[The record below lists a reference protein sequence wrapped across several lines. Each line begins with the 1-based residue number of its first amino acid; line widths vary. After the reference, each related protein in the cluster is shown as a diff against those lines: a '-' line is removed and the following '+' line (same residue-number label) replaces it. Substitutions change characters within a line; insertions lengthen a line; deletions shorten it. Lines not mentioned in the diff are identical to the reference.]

1 MDLIKEKKALLGA
14 LTGLA
19 GVAIVVLLYIM
30 FWGVLEPQ
38 EQFPARNI
46 SVSATGKAVAK
57 PDIAVTSFS
66 VVSEGTDIKAIS
78 DQNNETIGKA
88 VSFLKEKGIDE
99 KDIQTVEYNLSP
111 VYSQKTYAPSAIL
124 STPSVNMRTQPVSAP
139 VIETTTAPTIVKYS
153 LTQTVR
159 VKIRD
164 FTKTSEIIG
173 ALAPMGINKVSQI
186 SFGIDD
192 PEVYRAQA
200 RAEAIEKAKAK
211 AQVMAQ
217 QLGVSL
223 GHLVS
228 ISEYAQDSGYQP
240 MMSAVKSMGGYS
252 EIAAP
257 VAPSIEAGSQEV
269 VVNANIT
276 YEIK

>member
-14 LTGLA
+14 LTGLV

-57 PDIAVTSFS
+57 PDVAVVSFS

-111 VYSQKTYAPSAIL
+111 VYSQKTYAPSAVL
-124 STPSVNMRTQPVSAP
+124 SAP
-139 VIETTTAPTIVKYS
+139 LVSMSAQPASAPIIEKTTAPTIVKYS

-192 PEVYRAQA
+192 PEIYRAQA

-228 ISEYAQDSGYQP
+228 ISEYAQDNGYQP
-240 MMSAVKSMGGYS
+240 MASMAKGMGGY
-252 EIAAP
+252 AP
-257 VAPSIEAGSQEV
+257 ESAPIAPSIEAGSQEI

>member
-1 MDLIKEKKALLGA
+1 MDLIKEKKALFSA
-14 LTGLA
+14 LTGLI
-19 GVAIVVLLYIM
+19 GVAVIVLLYIM

-38 EQFPARNI
+38 EQYPARNI

-57 PDIAVTSFS
+57 PDVAILSFS
-66 VVSEGTDIKAIS
+66 VVSEGKDVKVISDKNNEITGKAI
-78 DQNNETIGKA
+78 T
-88 VSFLKEKGIDE
+88 FLKEKGIE
-99 KDIQTVEYNLSP
+99 AKDIQTTEYNLSP
-111 VYSQKTYAPSAIL
+111 VYSQQAMYSSARFVPSIA
-124 STPSVNMRTQPVSAP
+124 S
-139 VIETTTAPTIVKYS
+139 YS

-164 FTKTSEIIG
+164 FMKTSEIVG
-173 ALAPMGINKVSQI
+173 ALAPMGVNTVSQI
-186 SFGIDD
+186 SFGVDD

-223 GHLVS
+223 GDLVG
-228 ISEYAQDSGYQP
+228 ISEYAQDNGYQP
-240 MMSAVKSMGGYS
+240 MMSSAKGMGGF
-252 EIAAP
+252 AAAVAP
-257 VAPSIEAGSQEV
+257 APSIEAGSQDI
-269 VVNANIT
+269 VVNANLT